1 MLKPPDLTVGVI
13 SDTHLPY
20 RMISL
25 PPIIFNVFKGVD
37 VILHAGDV
45 DEIDLLTPLK
55 KIAPLYAVR
64 GNIHLIDFSSG
75 GRDLP
80 SQLELTLARYKV
92 VVTHGHR
99 PGLMGWFM
107 KIPEFFLADVLWT
120 KGYTFNDEIA
130 NRLCKLYPEADIIIF
145 GHTHVPYSRQ
155 IGKTLC
161 FNPGCVVP
169 DKHKLTS
176 VGLLRLWSH
185 KIETHVI
192 PLDQTGKEEAR
203 LINWVYPH

>member
-20 RMISL
+20 RMTSL
-25 PPIIFNVFKGVD
+25 PPIIFNIFKRVD
-37 VILHAGDV
+37 IILHAGDV
-45 DEIDLLTPLK
+45 DKINLLAPLK
-55 KIAPLYAVR
+55 KIAPLYAVQ
-64 GNIHLIDFSSG
+64 GNIHLTDFSSG

-80 SQLELTLARYKV
+80 SQVELSLDRYKV

-99 PGLMGWFM
+99 PGLIGWFM

-120 KGYTFNDEIA
+120 KDFTLNDEIA

-161 FNPGCVVP
+161 FNPGSVVS
-169 DKHKLTS
+169 DKQKMTS
-176 VGLLRLWSH
+176 IGLLHLWSH
-185 KIETHVI
+185 KIETYIV
-192 PLDQTGKEEAR
+192 PLDQMDNEEAS
-203 LINWVYPH
+203 LKNWVCPR

>member
-1 MLKPPDLTVGVI
+1 MLKPPDLTIGVI

-20 RMISL
+20 RMTTL
-25 PPIIFNVFKGVD
+25 PPIIFNIFKGVD
-37 VILHAGDV
+37 IILHAGDV
-45 DEIDLLTPLK
+45 DEIDLLASLK
-55 KIAPLYAVR
+55 KIAPLYAVQ
-64 GNIHLIDFSSG
+64 GNIHLTDFSSG

-80 SQLELTLARYKV
+80 PQIELTLGRYKV

-107 KIPEFFLADVLWT
+107 KIPEFLLADVLWS
-120 KGYTFNDEIA
+120 KGYTLNDEIA

-145 GHTHVPYSRQ
+145 GHTHVPYSQQ

-161 FNPGCVVP
+161 FNPGSVVS
-169 DKHKLTS
+169 DKHKMTS

-185 KIETHVI
+185 KIETYIV
-192 PLDQTGKEEAR
+192 PLAQMNNEEVS
-203 LINWVYPH
+203 LMNWIYPR